1 MRQIIFHLLLVI
13 GLITVAACAKCER
26 VGPDYVL
33 VTPETLNMD
42 GHPGTALYFKGK
54 EVWSNVYGGYG
65 KYYHD
70 GIFVFSAPVP
80 ATFTNQDGIYMYD
93 YSISPQLFAV
103 RNAEPPVILS
113 QRIIG
118 EILESEKRYR
128 LWQITPIEN
137 GIRVEYKSDI
147 GQQAHMTRDVS
158 WKNIQSWV
166 QEADASAP
174 TEVRHLGVYRVLPVG
189 SPTR

>member
-1 MRQIIFHLLLVI
+1 
-13 GLITVAACAKCER
+13 
-26 VGPDYVL
+26 
-33 VTPETLNMD
+33 
-42 GHPGTALYFKGK
+42 
-54 EVWSNVYGGYG
+54 
-65 KYYHD
+65 
-70 GIFVFSAPVP
+70 
-80 ATFTNQDGIYMYD
+80 MYD